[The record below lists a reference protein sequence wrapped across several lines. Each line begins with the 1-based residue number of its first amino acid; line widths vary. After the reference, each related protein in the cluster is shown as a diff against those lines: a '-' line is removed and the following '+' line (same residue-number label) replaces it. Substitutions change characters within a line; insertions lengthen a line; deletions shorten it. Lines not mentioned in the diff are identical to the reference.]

1 MTDSHDGGTEPR
13 QHDLP
18 LPQPASVKYSGYD
31 AGCYFSELQM
41 LQHASNHHANEM
53 RKLREAQALSD
64 ERIEEVAG
72 WFQSEVDHEVQFD
85 CRAFAHAITDPLLAE
100 IAELEKHLAG
110 AQEQAGDYQRMAN
123 EMEQETIAL
132 WGSLSRS
139 RTASAASGVLRVV
152 ERRDGDH
159 AFRQRPRDC
168 HRELRQARLGG
179 HGAYSR
185 NLRSVERRSP
195 STARRAGTAGS
206 CCRAAMPRMRLR
218 GCV

>member
-132 WGSLSRS
+132 
-139 RTASAASGVLRVV
+139 RTQLAEAQKDV
-152 ERRDGDH
+152 
-159 AFRQRPRDC
+159 
-168 HRELRQARLGG
+168 AR
-179 HGAYSR
+179 YR
-185 NLRSVERRSP
+185 W
-195 STARRAGTAGS
+195 
-206 CCRAAMPRMRLR
+206 LR
-218 GCV
+218 GDDVADEAEIFARSNVYNGNYGDDLDREIDAALTPKES